1 MVVNDAIGFCFFGL
15 SSMFT
20 QESFLET
27 SSIIFPEDLAFNL
40 PRVQISLFD
49 STEHIVSCLISLM
62 PCSLD
67 EICKNHSFKSYLV
80 DEFLHL

>member
-1 MVVNDAIGFCFFGL
+1 MMLLVLFGL

-20 QESFLET
+20 QNVPET

-49 STEHIVSCLISLM
+49 STEHSVSCLISLM
-62 PCSLD
+62 SMPWDKSVK
-67 EICKNHSFKSYLV
+67 ITSFKSYLV
-80 DEFLHL
+80 DEFLYL